1 VRIAWHMPT
10 FQRSCCGLSNRALRI
25 AEGLRDFGHA
35 ITFLVAEHKTDTT
48 SNAIGADGV
57 QLLSTPN
64 LKPVHWSLQSRTRRR
79 IADTVVREVDSEHDV
94 MLSCQPEFIIAYAEH
109 HPLRPL
115 VFICGGTTLLHDEAD
130 HHSENDRPWY
140 RRWPYAVD
148 RYLKHH
154 NETLAFRAAHA
165 VVFDSDATRER
176 VIREYGIESELCH
189 TIHGGVDPNEFI
201 PPSTAECR
209 IARAQLG
216 ICESAF
222 VLVWT
227 GRISPEKHLDL
238 LLHALI
244 KCRRMPD
251 RVLLVGDGPMRVAI
265 SDLRDRL
272 GLGGVVSMMGKQAD
286 VRPFLRSAD
295 AFVFPSRG
303 ESFGGSL
310 VEAMACGLPSI
321 ALRPD
326 GDIVRNANLEIIDH
340 EVTGLLVDPAE
351 PAAFASAID
360 RLMNDRSLRLTLA
373 QAARHRA
380 ESCFT
385 WTNAAAQLN
394 ALLENLGTR
403 EARGRPTPAQVR
415 TVVAFGRP

>member
-1 VRIAWHMPT
+1 MKIAWHMPT

-25 AEGLRDFGHA
+25 AEGLRDFGHE
-35 ITFLVAEHKTDTT
+35 ITFLVAEQKTDTA

-64 LKPVHWSLQSRTRRR
+64 FKPVHWSIQSLTRRR
-79 IADTVVREVDSEHDV
+79 IADAVVREVDSEHDV
-94 MLSCQPEFIIAYAEH
+94 MFSCQPEFIIAYAEH
-109 HPLRPL
+109 HPLLPL

-130 HHSENDRPWY
+130 RRMENARPWY
-140 RRWPYAVD
+140 KRRPYAVD

-154 NETLAFRAAHA
+154 NETLAFRAAQA
-165 VVFDSDATRER
+165 VVFDSEATRKLVIQKYRIDPER
-176 VIREYGIESELCH
+176 CH
-189 TIHGGVDPNEFI
+189 TIHGGVDPDKFI
-201 PPSTAECR
+201 PPSSAER
-209 IARAQLG
+209 RTARAQLG
-216 ICESAF
+216 ISDSDF

-227 GRISPEKHLDL
+227 GRISPEKYLDL
-238 LLHALI
+238 LLHALT
-244 KCRRMPD
+244 KCRRSPD
-251 RVLLVGDGPMRVAI
+251 RVLLVGDGPMSVEIA
-265 SDLRDRL
+265 DLRDRL
-272 GLGGVVSMMGKQAD
+272 GLAGVVSMMGKRAD
-286 VRPFLRSAD
+286 VRQFLHAAD

-310 VEAMACGLPSI
+310 VEAMACGLPCI
-321 ALRPD
+321 AVRPD
-326 GDIVRNANLEIIDH
+326 GDVVRNANLEIIDH